1 MLRPTPLRRFSLKNI
16 WAKFSKWPL
25 GGSLSKH
32 VPQHNC
38 AAFVAATCINGKPSF
53 GYLWKPSSLLLFPLS
68 KVTPSQLLSIKYNR
82 RIHAGVIS
90 VEWNPFIQNQCLFLD
105 LQMWKT
111 TSEKYFERLQWYKNW
126 QEKEEHHP
134 QTFLVCIFS
143 VRRRKA
149 T

>member
-1 MLRPTPLRRFSLKNI
+1 MLRRTPLRLFSLKNI
-16 WAKFSKWPL
+16 EAKFSKWPL

-32 VPQHNC
+32 VQHYNC
-38 AAFVAATCINGKPSF
+38 ATFVATTCINAKQSL
-53 GYLWKPSSLLLFPLS
+53 GYLWNPSSLLLFPLS
-68 KVTPSQLLSIKYNR
+68 KVTLSQHLAIKYNR

-105 LQMWKT
+105 LQMFKT
-111 TSEKYFERLQWYKNW
+111 ISDKYFERLQWYKNW
-126 QEKEEHHP
+126 QEKEEQHP